1 MGNKLAPI
9 HDHVRGHVSTV
20 GRSHRDRLRRSD
32 WLQGIAWFSGVVA
45 VALYLAEGGA
55 SDFTSWRNIPVGL
68 GVIAGL
74 LGSDLVLV
82 MLLLAARLPV
92 IDRAVGYDRAMNT
105 HRRLGKPALYLLLAH
120 FSLLL
125 IGYGI
130 ALSQNPLE
138 TAVTMI
144 TSMVDMPLAFIAL
157 GLFLVVVITSLV
169 IVRHRLTYQFWFVVH
184 LLSYAAVLL
193 SIPHQFS
200 QGHLFAEGTAARWYW
215 LVLYVGALGSVV
227 LFRFLIPLSRN
238 LRYQL
243 FVTDVVHEAP
253 GVVSIVMT
261 GRALEKL
268 VVGGGQFF
276 IWRFGQRGLRW
287 EGHPYS
293 LSDTPTGE
301 SLRITVRDLGD
312 SSRRLQG
319 IRPGVRV
326 WAEGPYGLFTPAA
339 RTREDAV
346 LVGGGIGITPIFS
359 LLADMVK
366 VARTVTVI
374 VRADDDQHL
383 YLRAQFERVCA
394 ADHVTLIEI
403 VGPPQRDGHTWLP
416 ESARGTSLSL
426 ATLVPNIAECDVFVC
441 GPQRWA
447 DFVITDA
454 RHAGVPR
461 SAIHTERFAW

>member
-1 MGNKLAPI
+1 MVHAQSATQPQA
-9 HDHVRGHVSTV
+9 HAHSQSRQY
-20 GRSHRDRLRRSD
+20 RDRLRRAD
-32 WLQGIAWFSGVVA
+32 WLQGIAWFSAVFA
-45 VALYLAEGGA
+45 VAIYLADGGA
-55 SDFTSWRNIPVGL
+55 SDFTSWRDIPVGL

-74 LGSDLVLV
+74 LGSDLVLM

-92 IDRAVGYDRAMNT
+92 IDRAVGYDRAMNA

-120 FSLLL
+120 FALVLV
-125 IGYGI
+125 GYGI

-138 TAVTMI
+138 MAVTMI
-144 TSMVDMPLAFIAL
+144 TSMEDMPLAFIGL
-157 GLFLVVVITSLV
+157 GLILLVVISSLV
-169 IVRHRLTYQFWFVVH
+169 IVRHHLPYQSWFVVH
-184 LLSYAAVLL
+184 LLSYAAVLA

-200 QGHLFAEGTAARWYW
+200 QGHLFAEGTWARWYW
-215 LVLYVGALGSVV
+215 LALYVAALGGVV
-227 LFRFLIPLSRN
+227 VFRFLLPLSRN
-238 LRYQL
+238 LRHRL
-243 FVTDVVHEAP
+243 VVTNVVPEAP
-253 GVVSIVMT
+253 GVVSILMT

-268 VVGGGQFF
+268 AVGGGQFF

-293 LSDTPTGE
+293 LSDTPNGQ

-319 IRPGVRV
+319 LRSGARV

-346 LVGGGIGITPIFS
+346 LIGGGIGITPIFA
-359 LLADMVK
+359 LLADMVP
-366 VARTVTVI
+366 VVRTVTVI

-383 YLRAQFERVCA
+383 YLRAQFEQVCA
-394 ADHVTLIEI
+394 ADHVELIEI

-416 ESARGTSLSL
+416 ESARGTQMSLS
-426 ATLVPNIAECDVFVC
+426 TLVPNIQECDVFVC
-441 GPQRWA
+441 GPQRWT
-447 DFVITDA
+447 DFVIADA
-454 RHAGVPR
+454 RQAGVAA